1 MVPSLFFASVSRHL
15 FWHARGASIP
25 MNVKLELTLSGVI
38 VNRST
43 DGEPPGGDRG
53 PVGLALAAAGFESV
67 TWLVW

>member
-1 MVPSLFFASVSRHL
+1 
-15 FWHARGASIP
+15 

-53 PVGLALAAAGFESV
+53 PVGAALAAAPVESV
-67 TWLVW
+67 TFLLW